1 MCGIGGYWGLGNIE
15 ESRLDRAL
23 NSMSHRGP
31 DGSGVFTA
39 TYNDHRVVLFH
50 RRLSILD
57 LDKRSSQPFKLGG
70 HVLSYNGE
78 IYNYIEIRKEL
89 ESLGHSFLTT
99 SDTEVLAAALFQWG
113 EGALDRL
120 EGMWAFAWYDKSTG
134 RLLLSRD
141 RFGEKPLYLFEHRG
155 EVYFASEIK
164 GLEALTGGRFQVNQN
179 QLLRYMV
186 NGYKSLNKTAETFYL
201 GVRELPS
208 GTNLWFSPS
217 EPKQEKRYWRYRLA
231 VDERLSFQD
240 AVEAVREALIR
251 AVTIRLRSDVS
262 LAFCQSG
269 GIDSNSLISI
279 AAKQLNQDVRS
290 YTIVNTDER
299 YEESEMV
306 EAMKKHLP
314 IRNTSVHLSKNNFL
328 ENLKAMV
335 KQHDS
340 PVCTVSYYVH
350 MQLMRAMSDDGCKV
364 TISGT
369 GADELFTG
377 YYDHHNLYLY
387 DVSSNDK
394 LFNKSIGAWRQHLS
408 SIVRNPFLKDPELY
422 LKNPDFRKHLY
433 LNNEIFSSWLKVNWT
448 EEFTELNYGVPML
461 RNRMLNELFEET
473 VPPIL
478 LEDDMNAMSTSME
491 NRSPFLDRNLFET
504 AFSIPSRH
512 LIQDGKSKAVLRE
525 AMRGIVPDVVLDN
538 RRKVGFNA
546 PMNDVLDTSQD
557 RVVGELLSDSPI
569 YDLVNREK
577 IEELLKKE
585 RLENSESKFLFN
597 FVNSKFFMESA
608 NE

>member
-1 MCGIGGYWGLGNIE
+1 MGNIE

-50 RRLSILD
+50 RRLAILD

-164 GLEALTGGRFQVNQN
+164 GLEALTGDRFQVNQN

-377 YYDHHNLYLY
+377 YYDHHNFYLY

-433 LNNEIFSSWLKVNWT
+433 LNNEIYSSWLKVNWT